1 MDILTINLNKYK
13 GVESIVK
20 EDILNIKV
28 DYLLINGDK
37 DSLDF
42 FKKDFTKKFLYL
54 GFSPLS
60 ENEIAGLAALL
71 SFLNGASKY
80 NLKYYG
86 ENNWNNTL
94 DPFAISLIE
103 YLKSSDVNKLIFH
116 TSNITD
122 GFIESYNFLPNFKN
136 TVLPLF
142 KFNRVIYSLYTTSI
156 GDCQFKDM
164 DVNLIQSLNN
174 TSIHNKLSG
183 NLSTFSGRI
192 PEFTSL
198 TTCMEMYLNFSK
210 KKEVK
215 ALLFYVAL
223 FLNISIFNRSRQE
236 FAIAYLFLQRAIETA
251 LIYFYLS
258 SGVLEINEYD
268 RLSFR
273 GERNSIQGIGLL
285 IKEYFSR
292 KNEPD
297 LEKKIRKLNHIR
309 NCSVLAH
316 GFYLPSS
323 ADYDSLYQA
332 SKEFV
337 DRLILQE
344 ECVAFYKISLSSL
357 KPLSRELVRERVI
370 GFFTDI

>member
-20 EDILNIKV
+20 EDILNAKV
-28 DYLLINGDK
+28 DYLLINGEK
-37 DSLDF
+37 DILDL
-42 FKKDFTKKFLYL
+42 FKKDLTKRLLYL

-80 NLKYYG
+80 NLRYYG
-86 ENNWNNTL
+86 ENDWNKTL

-116 TSNITD
+116 TLNITD
-122 GFIESYNFLPNFKN
+122 GFIESYNFLPNFKK
-136 TVLPLF
+136 TILPLF
-142 KFNRVIYSLYTTSI
+142 EFNRMIYSLYTTSI
-156 GDCQFKDM
+156 GCCQFKDM

-183 NLSTFSGRI
+183 YLSTFSGKI
-192 PEFTSL
+192 TEFTSL
-198 TTCMEMYLNFSK
+198 ATCMSMYLNYSQ

-223 FLNISIFNRSRQE
+223 FLNISTFNRNRQE
-236 FAIAYLFLQRAIETA
+236 FAISYLFLQRAIETA

-258 SGVLEINEYD
+258 SDVLEINEYD
-268 RLSFR
+268 RLSFK
-273 GERNSIQGIGLL
+273 GERISIQGVGTL
-285 IKEYFSR
+285 INEYFAR

-316 GFYLPSS
+316 GLYLPSS

-344 ECVAFYKISLSSL
+344 ECVAFYNISLSSL

>member
-116 TSNITD
+116 TSSITD

-164 DVNLIQSLNN
+164 DVNLIKSLNN

-183 NLSTFSGRI
+183 NLSTFSERI

-198 TTCMEMYLNFSK
+198 ITCMEMYLHFSK

-273 GERNSIQGIGLL
+273 GERNSIQGVGLL

-316 GFYLPSS
+316 GLYLPSS

>member
-37 DSLDF
+37 DSLDI

-60 ENEIAGLAALL
+60 EDEIAGLAALL
-71 SFLNGASKY
+71 SFINGVSKY

-86 ENNWNNTL
+86 ENDWNNTL

-122 GFIESYNFLPNFKN
+122 GFIESYNFLPNFKK
-136 TVLPLF
+136 TILPLF
-142 KFNRVIYSLYTTSI
+142 EFNRVIYSLYTTSI

-174 TSIHNKLSG
+174 TSIYNKLSG
-183 NLSTFSGRI
+183 NLSTFSERI

-198 TTCMEMYLNFSK
+198 ITCMSMYLNFSQ

-223 FLNISIFNRSRQE
+223 FLNISTFNRNRQE
-236 FAIAYLFLQRAIETA
+236 FAISYLFLQRAIETA
-251 LIYFYLS
+251 LIHFYLS

-273 GERNSIQGIGLL
+273 GERNSIQGVGIL
-285 IKEYFSR
+285 INEYFAR

-316 GFYLPSS
+316 GLYLPSS

-357 KPLSRELVRERVI
+357 KPLSKELVRERVI